1 MEIATTRTYYF
12 TEEEM
17 RIIYAFCQI
26 ANSIGI
32 SERMDYDNDSYSPD
46 NLFYKKYAE
55 FLDTGKC
62 SSSFRVSDQVTHTIQ
77 TS

>member
-62 SSSFRVSDQVTHTIQ
+62 SSSFRVSD
-77 TS
+77 

>member
-26 ANSIGI
+26 ADNIAI
-32 SERMDYDNDSYSPD
+32 SEGMDYDNQHYSAVK
-46 NLFYKKYAE
+46 LFCEKYKEYIE
-55 FLDTGKC
+55 TGKC
-62 SSSFRVSDQVTHTIQ
+62 SSSFRVSD
-77 TS
+77 